1 MEYLTAANFLR
12 LNREIPIVDVRSPSE
27 YAAGHIPDA
36 INIPLFADDERAIV
50 GTIYKQQGQQP
61 AIEKGMEF
69 VQPKMRALAEAAMAA
84 SVNGKLGVYCWR
96 GGMRSNRMAWWF
108 EENGL
113 NCTVLEN
120 GYKSFRSEALNA
132 FGKLENLL
140 VIDGPTGSGK
150 TELLHEL
157 RKNGEQILDL
167 EALANHKGSAF
178 GSIGMAKQP
187 SSEQFQN
194 DLHEELQKL
203 NLEKRIWVEREGMTI
218 GKVYLPQSLW
228 VNMNRSRVVII
239 DVPLELRVDRLM
251 QHYGNAPIPDLEKS
265 IRKLQQKLGGQHM
278 NAALDLLQKGDLRTI
293 AHLLLAY
300 YDKRYRYSQEK
311 YLATNPTTIHL
322 SDPESAV
329 VRLLEWANTFHHV

>member
-27 YAAGHIPDA
+27 FAAGHIPSA

-113 NCTVLEN
+113 KCTVLEN
-120 GYKSFRSEALNA
+120 GYKSFRNEALNA
-132 FGKLENLL
+132 FDKIDNLL

-194 DLHEELQKL
+194 DLHAELQKL
-203 NLEKRIWVEREGMTI
+203 NLEKRIWIEREGMTI

-228 VNMNRSRVVII
+228 VNMNRSPVVII
-239 DVPLELRVDRLM
+239 NVPIELRVDRLVR
-251 QHYGNAPIPDLEKS
+251 HYGNAPTSELEKC

-278 NAALDLLQKGDLRTI
+278 NAALNLLQQGNLR
-293 AHLLLAY
+293 AVASLLLTY

-311 YLATNPTTIHL
+311 YLTTEPTTINL
-322 SDPESAV
+322 PNPESAV
-329 VRLLEWANTFHHV
+329 DKLIGWANTFQHV